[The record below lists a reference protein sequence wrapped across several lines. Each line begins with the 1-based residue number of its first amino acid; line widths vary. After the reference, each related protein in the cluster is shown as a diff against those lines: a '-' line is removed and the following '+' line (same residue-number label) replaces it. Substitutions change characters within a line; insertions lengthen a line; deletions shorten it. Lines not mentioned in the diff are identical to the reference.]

1 MDRQMIYGDVIKR
14 ELLKYRDFS
23 NRGRKDNIEAMCAF
37 DDEAGQYLVVRVGW
51 EGKRRFRQ
59 IVLHLR
65 LHAGKIWVETDETYD
80 GITAKLLEA
89 GVPKSDI
96 VLAFHP
102 PHLRQY
108 TDFAVA

>member
-1 MDRQMIYGDVIKR
+1 MDRKMTYRDLIKR
-14 ELLKYRDFS
+14 EMVKCREFS
-23 NRGRKDNIEAMCAF
+23 NRGSKENIEAMCSF
-37 DDEAGQYLVVRVGW
+37 DDDAGQYLLVRVGW

-59 IVLHLR
+59 IVLHIR
-65 LHAGKIWVETDETYD
+65 LHDGKIWIETDDTYD
-80 GITAKLLEA
+80 GITAELLKA
-89 GVPKSDI
+89 GVPNTDI